1 MLHSGIGLSGGQI
14 SIRAAGCMGFIAS
27 FAFHLQCH
35 FGMIFITFPL
45 LIKKL
50 KITVAE
56 INLFMYTLLFPL
68 MSEAL
73 YRSCA

>member
-1 MLHSGIGLSGGQI
+1 
-14 SIRAAGCMGFIAS
+14 MGFIAS